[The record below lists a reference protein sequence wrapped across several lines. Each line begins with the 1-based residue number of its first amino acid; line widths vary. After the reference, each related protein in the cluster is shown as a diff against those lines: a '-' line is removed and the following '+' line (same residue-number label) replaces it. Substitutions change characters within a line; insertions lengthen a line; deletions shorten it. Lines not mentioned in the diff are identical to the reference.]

1 MSIIFQLDSFNCK
14 VCKNSIEK
22 FLEINFLGGS
32 PAENGETALDAMI
45 MDG

>member
-1 MSIIFQLDSFNCK
+1 MELLKLTFAVQYIAFLLIFLS
-14 VCKNSIEK
+14 
-22 FLEINFLGGS
+22 GGS